1 MKLVFPGGEH
11 PHVLLSPG
19 VSTVGSDPEAAIVLS
34 KPGILPQHCQLRVT
48 LTGVMLEVPQ
58 GTPVSVNDRPVE
70 GFISLRS
77 GDCVRFDQIVA
88 RLASL
93 GAPESQRSAVNLS
106 PANDDPGMT
115 AIRKVMPTYV
125 LRGVTGGVFGR
136 TYPVEAPLT
145 IGRSPQCD
153 ICVQDSGLSR
163 IHARLTPEDGGL
175 LIEDQNSTNGSFING
190 TRVQRQRA
198 NLGDEIS
205 FDNVRFFLTGS
216 AHATQQP
223 KGDSTSQDESPVR
236 AKGRVVA
243 IIAIIAIIAVISAS
257 AVAALLAFAV

>member
-19 VSTVGSDPEAAIVLS
+19 VSSVGSDPQATIVLS

-77 GDCVRFDQIVA
+77 GDCVRFDQVVA

-93 GAPESQRSAVNLS
+93 SAPESQRSTGNRSSA
-106 PANDDPGMT
+106 ANDDPGMT

-136 TYPVEAPLT
+136 TYPIEGSLT
-145 IGRSPQCD
+145 LGRAPQCD
-153 ICVQDSGLSR
+153 ICVDDSGLSR
-163 IHARLTPEDGGL
+163 IHAKLTPEDGGL

-190 TRVQRQRA
+190 SRIQRQRA
-198 NLGDEIS
+198 HLGDEIS

-216 AHATQQP
+216 AHAQSP
-223 KGDSTSQDESPVR
+223 KGEAPLESRSLPR
-236 AKGRVVA
+236 GKWRVVA
-243 IIAIIAIIAVISAS
+243 IIAAISAS
-257 AVAALLAFAV
+257 AGAALLALGV

>member
-11 PHVLLSPG
+11 PQVLLSPG
-19 VSTVGSDPEAAIVLS
+19 VSSVGSDPQATIVLG

-48 LTGVMLEVPQ
+48 STGVMLEVPS

-70 GFISLRS
+70 GFISLRP
-77 GDCVRFDQIVA
+77 GDCVRFDQVLA

-93 GAPESQRSAVNLS
+93 SSPASQRPGSLA

-136 TYPVEAPLT
+136 TYPVEGPVT
-145 IGRSPQCD
+145 VGRSPQCE
-153 ICVQDSGLSR
+153 IYINDSGLSR
-163 IHARLTPEDGGL
+163 VHAKLTPDEGGL

-190 TRVQRQRA
+190 SRIQRQLAR
-198 NLGDEIS
+198 LGDEVS

-216 AHATQQP
+216 AHAQQP
-223 KGDSTSQDESPVR
+223 KVQATLEGQSLPR
-236 AKGRVVA
+236 AKWRVMA
-243 IIAIIAIIAVISAS
+243 IIAAISAT
-257 AVAALLAFAV
+257 AGAALLAFGV